1 MTGLRMRQKA
11 GRRRDILA
19 AAGELFRR
27 DGFERTS
34 IEGIAERAAVA
45 PGTVYNYF
53 RSKGDLLLAL
63 VALDGEEIRADG
75 KRLIARPPQDPV
87 DAVNRLLEGYVDHAL
102 VYLDKRLWRNIMATA
117 LTQAATP
124 FGQGYAE
131 LDRKL
136 AEQVAELLVALQ
148 RRGRLPAMLCCDDAG
163 QILFAVCNT
172 HFMTF
177 VAQDDMPL
185 AVMKEAMFRHIG
197 MVFDGLI
204 APAGAAKPVRRQSQP
219 YERCEPPATT

>member
-1 MTGLRMRQKA
+1 MASLRVRQKA

-27 DGFERTS
+27 DGFDRTS

-75 KRLIARPPQDPV
+75 KRLIARPPADPV
-87 DAVNRLLEGYVDHAL
+87 AAVNRLLEGYVDHAL

-131 LDRKL
+131 LDGKL
-136 AEQVAELLVALQ
+136 AGQVADLLTALQ
-148 RRGRLPAMLCCDDAG
+148 ERGRLPATLRCDDAG

-185 AVMKEAMFRHIG
+185 AVMKEAMFRHIR
-197 MVFDGLI
+197 MVFEGLI
-204 APAGAAKPVRRQSQP
+204 APSGTAKPGQSRSQP
-219 YERCEPPATT
+219 AERREPSAT